1 MDFLEDCVL
10 GSVFYN
16 HDLIVI
22 FIMPLASFCLFFFLI
37 YFWISWFLD
46 LYHKIFHFRDFFPPS
61 V

>member
-22 FIMPLASFCLFFFLI
+22 FIMPLASFCLFFLKSTFE
-37 YFWISWFLD
+37 SLD
-46 LYHKIFHFRDFFPPS
+46 F
-61 V
+61 

>member
-10 GSVFYN
+10 GSIVYN
-16 HDLIVI
+16 HDLTVI
-22 FIMPLASFCLFFFLI
+22 FIMPLLASVFLKI

-46 LYHKIFHFRDFFPPS
+46 LYHKSFTLEIAPTPS